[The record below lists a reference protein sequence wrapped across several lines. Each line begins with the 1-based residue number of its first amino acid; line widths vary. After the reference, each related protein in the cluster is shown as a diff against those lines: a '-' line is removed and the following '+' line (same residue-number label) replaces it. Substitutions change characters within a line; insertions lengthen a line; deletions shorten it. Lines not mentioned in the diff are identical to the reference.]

1 MLVISQILWAQLHI
15 VRMLRFMPDI
25 NQPSLPT
32 PFYSVLVSISV
43 FMALLI
49 VFHSTNSPHN
59 SPFSSSVF
67 FLFYLCLIGPFN
79 YIAFYKSLLQP

>member
-1 MLVISQILWAQLHI
+1 
-15 VRMLRFMPDI
+15 MPSNFCRSLLSRQVPTDLSSGGGAVTVYVYDVD
-25 NQPSLPT
+25 QMSLPT

-67 FLFYLCLIGPFN
+67 FCFIS
-79 YIAFYKSLLQP
+79 ALLVLSTI